1 MKKIK
6 LLFAVFAAVA
16 GTSGA
21 IASNLPSSS
30 SSQEVLH
37 NWINWDDEL
46 VLVNATQSQAQ
57 TLCSGQMNICLRAQ
71 DNTSIFTVG
80 DVTF

>member
-6 LLFAVFAAVA
+6 LLFAVLAAVA

-30 SSQEVLH
+30 SADVLH

-46 VLVNATQSQAQ
+46 VLVNATQTQAQ
-57 TLCSGQMNICLRAQ
+57 TLCSGTFGICLRAQ
-71 DNTSIFTVG
+71 DNTTIYTVG
-80 DVTF
+80 DFTF

>member
-6 LLFAVFAAVA
+6 LLFAALAAVA

-30 SSQEVLH
+30 SADVLH
-37 NWINWDDEL
+37 NWINWDNQL
-46 VLVNATQSQAQ
+46 VLVNATKEQAQ
-57 TLCSGQMNICLRAQ
+57 TLCSGTFNICLRAQ
-71 DNTSIFTVG
+71 DNTSIYTNG
-80 DVTF
+80 DVTY